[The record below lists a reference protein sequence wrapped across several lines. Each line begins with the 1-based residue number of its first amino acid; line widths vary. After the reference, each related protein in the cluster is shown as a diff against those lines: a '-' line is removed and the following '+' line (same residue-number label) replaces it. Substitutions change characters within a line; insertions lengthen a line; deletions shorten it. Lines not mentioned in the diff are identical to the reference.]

1 MISARPAVDPTDVW
15 AIVPAAGLGSR
26 MGIDRPKQYIQLL
39 NKPILGWVL
48 QALLAEP
55 RIRGIAL
62 VVSAQ
67 DEQAVSLPELA
78 HPAIERVIGGAERQD
93 SVLCGLDALAKRAQS
108 NDWVLVHDAAR
119 PCLHPEDLSRLI
131 ECTHNPAFSGGI
143 LATPVA
149 DTLKRAD
156 SRRQVVQTVSRSG
169 LWRALTPQ
177 IFRLDHL
184 RAALTSAARERVPVT
199 DEAQA
204 MERAG
209 HAVRL
214 VPGRADNL
222 KITYPE
228 DLALAEAVL
237 SVRHDP
243 HAGDPAERK

>member
-1 MISARPAVDPTDVW
+1 
-15 AIVPAAGLGSR
+15 
-26 MGIDRPKQYIQLL
+26 
-39 NKPILGWVL
+39 
-48 QALLAEP
+48 
-55 RIRGIAL
+55 
-62 VVSAQ
+62 
-67 DEQAVSLPELA
+67 
-78 HPAIERVIGGAERQD
+78 
-93 SVLCGLDALAKRAQS
+93 
-108 NDWVLVHDAAR
+108 
-119 PCLHPEDLSRLI
+119 
-131 ECTHNPAFSGGI
+131 
-143 LATPVA
+143 
-149 DTLKRAD
+149 
-156 SRRQVVQTVSRSG
+156 
-169 LWRALTPQ
+169 
-177 IFRLDHL
+177 L

>member
-1 MISARPAVDPTDVW
+1 MMSVRPAVDSAEVW

-26 MGIDRPKQYIQLL
+26 MGIDCPKQYLQLL

-67 DEQAVSLPELA
+67 DERAAGLPELA

-93 SVLCGLDALAKRAQS
+93 SVLCGLDALAKRARN

-156 SRRQVVQTVSRSG
+156 AKGHVVQTVSRSG

-177 IFRLDHL
+177 IFRLGHL
-184 RAALTSAARERVPVT
+184 RAALTGAARERVSVT

-209 HAVRL
+209 HVVWL

-222 KITYPE
+222 KITYLE
-228 DLALAEAVL
+228 DLALARAVL

-243 HAGDPAERK
+243 DAGDPAERK